1 MAHEA
6 LDGSSVPGKKIKE
19 EKGNNE
25 RSIESL
31 LDGTGGEA
39 LREPSA
45 WALWPVS
52 LTVLH
57 S

>member
-1 MAHEA
+1 MAHEG